1 MHTLRL
7 RSRGAVM
14 ITFLLVLIALI
25 GIVGLAIDTGR
36 AYGIRAKLATALD
49 AASLAAGRALAVG
62 VTDADREAAAI
73 SAGTRY
79 YAANYPANYLG
90 STLNPVSLTVVHDA
104 QGFWT
109 VTASGSAQMS
119 LTFLNVLGL
128 GSPVVVN
135 ASASAIRRDVD
146 VVLVMDTSGSLASP
160 SSTLPNLKS
169 AAINNFVNHFASGAG
184 GDRVG
189 LVTFASGAVIN
200 VPIDKTATRGFN
212 LAAVT
217 SAINGLSAA
226 GSTAQAEGL
235 RVALGDLNG
244 VPASLRSSLRVIAFF
259 SDGAP
264 NDVSA
269 TFTRTPSNATVTG
282 DLYSETT
289 GPATGR
295 TTHLYSNTAINTLAG
310 TYNDIVTLPT
320 LGIGNIPLASYNGKR
335 TLTGS
340 PVTNTQCNVNMAA
353 RNMAEN
359 VANTARSQGVLLL
372 TVGLGAA
379 LTSLEVT
386 YCGYGTSEYGQNILT
401 RFANPTNSDTYNAA
415 QPTGI
420 YCYAADSTQLS
431 LCFER
436 IADAVLR
443 LTQ

>member
-1 MHTLRL
+1 M
-7 RSRGAVM
+7 
-14 ITFLLVLIALI
+14 
-25 GIVGLAIDTGR
+25 
-36 AYGIRAKLATALD
+36 
-49 AASLAAGRALAVG
+49 
-62 VTDADREAAAI
+62 
-73 SAGTRY
+73 
-79 YAANYPANYLG
+79 
-90 STLNPVSLTVVHDA
+90 
-104 QGFWT
+104 
-109 VTASGSAQMS
+109 
-119 LTFLNVLGL
+119 
-128 GSPVVVN
+128 
-135 ASASAIRRDVD
+135 
-146 VVLVMDTSGSLASP
+146 
-160 SSTLPNLKS
+160 
-169 AAINNFVNHFASGAG
+169 
-184 GDRVG
+184 
-189 LVTFASGAVIN
+189 TFASGAVIN

-235 RVALGDLNG
+235 RVALGDLTG

-401 RFANPTNSDTYNAA
+401 RFANPTNSDTYNSA